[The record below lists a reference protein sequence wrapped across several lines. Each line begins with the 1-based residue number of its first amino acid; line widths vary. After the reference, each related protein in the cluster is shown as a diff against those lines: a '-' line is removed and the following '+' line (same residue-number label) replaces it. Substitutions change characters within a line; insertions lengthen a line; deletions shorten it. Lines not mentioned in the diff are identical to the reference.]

1 MEKRYTNIGG
11 LRPGNHYLIYRNGE
25 VVLGVAGIVFR
36 KTYTVGTISMRFGVY
51 ADRTHSITLLV
62 TRCFYNLP
70 TNLGIIMIG
79 HNVNGFSMTTLTS
92 TEGIY
97 FSFEAA
103 SDDSDE
109 LNGIVTVTQNNAG
122 NALGTLCIT
131 VLQRTSNARFTGEIT
146 GS

>member
-1 MEKRYTNIGG
+1 
-11 LRPGNHYLIYRNGE
+11 
-25 VVLGVAGIVFR
+25 
-36 KTYTVGTISMRFGVY
+36 MRFGVY
-51 ADRTHSITLLV
+51 VSRAHSITLLV

-70 TNLGIIMIG
+70 ANLGIIMIG
-79 HNVNGFSMTTLTS
+79 HNVAGFSMTTLTR

-109 LNGIVTVTQNNAG
+109 LNGIVTVTQNNTG
-122 NALGTLCIT
+122 NALGTLCIS
-131 VLQRTSNARFTGEIT
+131 VLQRDNGARFTGEIT